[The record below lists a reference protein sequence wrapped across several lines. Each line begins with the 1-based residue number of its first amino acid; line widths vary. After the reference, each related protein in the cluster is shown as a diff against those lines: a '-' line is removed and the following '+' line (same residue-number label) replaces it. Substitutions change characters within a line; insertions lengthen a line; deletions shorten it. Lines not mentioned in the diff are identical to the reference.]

1 MAGVDLR
8 YEPSLGLALGG
19 GGALGAAHAGVLEV
33 LAERGIYPSIV
44 VGTSAGAIAAGAY
57 ANGRDPYEFTDLV
70 LKANWGD
77 FGTFSMAPGLGILDT
92 DGLRETVERIGQDR
106 LIEDLPFRFAAVA
119 TDVSSQ
125 QPVIIDHGPLSEA
138 VGASIAVPGLFRPK
152 RLDGRT
158 LMDGGMVQN
167 LPLEAAFEMGATHV
181 IGVRLAP
188 EWDYLPRS
196 RSALRVHEFEIRDD
210 VTLISPRLRHRSQW
224 IARDLPGLVQL
235 GREAAEEALA
245 DYPVIRPRPD
255 VVVKSN
261 AEVESHTVVEASAPA
276 QVITVSEHAPES
288 PPTPEPPVP
297 QPQADPS
304 ELERSRSVAA
314 FFRKR

>member
-8 YEPSLGLALGG
+8 YEPRLGLALGG

-33 LAERGIYPSIV
+33 LAERGIHPSIV
-44 VGTSAGAIAAGAY
+44 VGTSAGSIAGGAY
-57 ANGRDPYEFTDLV
+57 ANGRDPYEFTDMV

-92 DGLRETVERIGQDR
+92 NGLRETIERVGRDR
-106 LIEDLPFRFAAVA
+106 LIEDMPIRFAAVA

-138 VGASIAVPGLFRPK
+138 LGASIAVPGLFRPK

-158 LMDGGMVQN
+158 LMDGGVVQN
-167 LPLEAAFEMGATHV
+167 LPLEAAFEMGASHV

-196 RSALRVHEFEIRDD
+196 RSAMRVHEFEIRDD

-224 IARDLPGLVQL
+224 IARDLPGLVEL

-245 DYPVIRPRPD
+245 DYPVIRPRPER
-255 VVVKSN
+255 V
-261 AEVESHTVVEASAPA
+261 AEPTAADATSAIE
-276 QVITVSEHAPES
+276 VITVAPERAA
-288 PPTPEPPVP
+288 TPEPPVA
-297 QPQADPS
+297 QPPEDPE